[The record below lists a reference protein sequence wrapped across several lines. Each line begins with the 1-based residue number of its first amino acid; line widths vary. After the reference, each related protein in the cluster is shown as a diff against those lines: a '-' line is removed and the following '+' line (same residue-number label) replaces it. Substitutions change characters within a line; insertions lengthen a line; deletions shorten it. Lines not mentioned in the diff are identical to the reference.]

1 MEYNNIVI
9 GIEGTV
15 GAGKTS
21 ICRKL
26 LNKIENSI
34 ILHGGDIYRAIVF
47 GMMKLNQNTQKLK
60 NLDAFEMM
68 KKLEIQIKLENRE
81 TVVYMKGKKLE
92 EKELQSKQAS
102 IGVSQVSNV
111 ANNEKI
117 YQFGKNLID
126 EFRKDYNIILSSRD
140 IVKMYP
146 DVTYHFFI
154 DASIEER
161 TNRKYMQY
169 NKEIPKEEIRKM
181 IEKRDELQEKSGYY
195 KIYPQTKVIDV
206 TECKKVE
213 DAADKVLKNIKELVT
228 NGI

>member
-1 MEYNNIVI
+1 MENIVV

-26 LNKIENSI
+26 LDKIENSI
-34 ILHGGDIYRAIVF
+34 ILHGGEIYRAIVY
-47 GMMKLNQNTQKLK
+47 GMIKSKIKNTQ

-68 KKLEIQIKLENRE
+68 KELGIEIKLEDRE
-81 TVVYMKGKKLE
+81 TKIYMNG
-92 EKELQSKQAS
+92 EKIDEKDLQSKQAS
-102 IGVSQVSNV
+102 VAVSKVSNT
-111 ANNEKI
+111 ANNEKL
-117 YQFGKNLID
+117 YKFGKALID
-126 EFRKDYNIILSSRD
+126 GFRRDYNIILSSRD

-161 TNRKYMQY
+161 TNRKFMQY
-169 NKEIPKEEIRKM
+169 NKEIPKEQIKEM
-181 IEKRDELQEKSGYY
+181 IQNRDELQEKSGYY
-195 KIYPQTKVIDV
+195 KIYPHTIAIDV
-206 TECKKVE
+206 TNCKSAE
-213 DAADKVLKNIKELVT
+213 ESAELVLENMKEIIA